1 VAIFVTNNIDAASGS
16 MGAAPGS
23 EWRDVS
29 YANDGCEC
37 LSGLH
42 VVLMTTGAI
51 MHIGNLGLKY
61 ISYRVL
67 TFIPNRNL
75 LNARYGNID
84 ILYEVVIYVLIVV
97 RSFIVIY
104 RKDDYELV
112 KAYYYVILVIFLIL
126 FFIN

>member
-1 VAIFVTNNIDAASGS
+1 
-16 MGAAPGS
+16 MGAAPGN

-42 VVLMTTGAI
+42 IVLMTTGAI

-112 KAYYYVILVIFLIL
+112 KAYYYIILVIFLIL

>member
-1 VAIFVTNNIDAASGS
+1 